1 MDSSDINLIDRFVL
15 MQVREMKYLY
25 ISVIFWVSMTE
36 VILLYHVVFG
46 KEILRIS
53 WKKMLF
59 LLLENIIFIIMTA
72 FKVHANYISVVILFT
87 DFYAGCVFTG
97 IKTVKNIKYWIISIL
112 LIIVSEQ
119 ILNFIFG
126 NYIVESEN
134 EFGLVSMMSCITVSI
149 MLLVAGRV
157 LKNKYHGEVEL
168 STKIFLIVI
177 LMISGIVVCLSYMI
191 LLLKG
196 LQEGF
201 AKDIG
206 QLIFLSAIV
215 GVFGFVTILFYIF
228 NQKEYYRMKSDME
241 REYSQQQREYF
252 LHLLKKEEETRRF
265 RHDVV
270 NHLICI
276 QNAMGNANYQ
286 EVNAYLSDILFEIDR
301 INCKQY
307 DIGNEV
313 VNVILNYYLIP
324 IQDKCEI
331 SVEGY
336 LGELENISQMDMCTI
351 FSNVIKN
358 AVEAV
363 EKNEI
368 IKIEGKRGKKF
379 AKVFIGNSYTSS
391 LNVCKE
397 GLLETTKG
405 DRKNHGFGMINIQK
419 AMQKNAGTFNYNMED
434 NWFQVELIFQIAKR

>member
-1 MDSSDINLIDRFVL
+1 M
-15 MQVREMKYLY
+15 
-25 ISVIFWVSMTE
+25 
-36 VILLYHVVFG
+36 
-46 KEILRIS
+46 
-53 WKKMLF
+53 
-59 LLLENIIFIIMTA
+59 
-72 FKVHANYISVVILFT
+72 
-87 DFYAGCVFTG
+87 
-97 IKTVKNIKYWIISIL
+97 
-112 LIIVSEQ
+112 SEQ

-252 LHLLKKEEETRRF
+252 LHLLKKKKRQE
-265 RHDVV
+265 DSVMML
-270 NHLICI
+270 LII
-276 QNAMGNANYQ
+276 
-286 EVNAYLSDILFEIDR
+286 
-301 INCKQY
+301 
-307 DIGNEV
+307 
-313 VNVILNYYLIP
+313 
-324 IQDKCEI
+324 
-331 SVEGY
+331 
-336 LGELENISQMDMCTI
+336 
-351 FSNVIKN
+351 
-358 AVEAV
+358 
-363 EKNEI
+363 
-368 IKIEGKRGKKF
+368 
-379 AKVFIGNSYTSS
+379 
-391 LNVCKE
+391 
-397 GLLETTKG
+397 
-405 DRKNHGFGMINIQK
+405 
-419 AMQKNAGTFNYNMED
+419 
-434 NWFQVELIFQIAKR
+434 